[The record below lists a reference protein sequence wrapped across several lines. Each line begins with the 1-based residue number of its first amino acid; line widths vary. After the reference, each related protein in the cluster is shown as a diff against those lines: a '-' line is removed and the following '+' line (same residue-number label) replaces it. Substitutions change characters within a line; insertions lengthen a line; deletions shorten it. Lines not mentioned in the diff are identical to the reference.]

1 MTPSRN
7 TRSYT
12 LRSVPSSPGRSFFE
26 TLQWNCKSVTICGN
40 ISTVSLGS
48 IPSLFSLGTTWQ
60 IVNIVNIVKLMTQV
74 KIAKSVKILE
84 RVNLANQEKIVK
96 GVNLVKSKTSELVL
110 RNQTKW
116 DKPELCSG
124 SQKSWSENVKGTS
137 ATDHLAFNPLLL
149 VASIFVWFWSSNLCY
164 NPVSFQF
171 DVSILFFDLVVQ
183 NVCQEFRFPPLFDH
197 FGKFFLQEI
206 CFCSFDLDHLVRPLV
221 IFDNCAKIS
230 DYFLKSLSYCP
241 DLS

>member
-1 MTPSRN
+1 MPQVR
-7 TRSYT
+7 
-12 LRSVPSSPGRSFFE
+12 
-26 TLQWNCKSVTICGN
+26 
-40 ISTVSLGS
+40 
-48 IPSLFSLGTTWQ
+48 
-60 IVNIVNIVKLMTQV
+60 IV
-74 KIAKSVKILE
+74 KSVKILE
-84 RVNLANQEKIVK
+84 RVNLVKLANQEKIVK

-110 RNQTKW
+110 HNQTQC
-116 DKPELCSG
+116 DKPELCSA
-124 SQKSWSENVKGTS
+124 SLKSFSENVKGTS

-206 CFCSFDLDHLVRPLV
+206 CFCSLDLDHLVRPLV

>member
-1 MTPSRN
+1 M
-7 TRSYT
+7 
-12 LRSVPSSPGRSFFE
+12 
-26 TLQWNCKSVTICGN
+26 
-40 ISTVSLGS
+40 
-48 IPSLFSLGTTWQ
+48 
-60 IVNIVNIVKLMTQV
+60 
-74 KIAKSVKILE
+74 
-84 RVNLANQEKIVK
+84 
-96 GVNLVKSKTSELVL
+96 
-110 RNQTKW
+110 
-116 DKPELCSG
+116 
-124 SQKSWSENVKGTS
+124 KGTS

-149 VASIFVWFWSSNLCY
+149 VVTIFVWFWSSNLCY

-230 DYFLKSLSYCP
+230 DYFLYMKSLRFVINILPAAAWLRPTMARVARPWSP
-241 DLS
+241 ILLALGPPIQGPSNHKLLF